1 MHRTPDILRR
11 RVVTRSAMLDLV
23 QKPAAYT
30 HVMTQTRIFN
40 QIENE
45 NLIRKFST
53 HSAKCVGGTSSD

>member
-1 MHRTPDILRR
+1 MRRTPDILRR

-30 HVMTQTRIFN
+30 HVMNQNRIFN

-45 NLIRKFST
+45 N
-53 HSAKCVGGTSSD
+53 

>member
-23 QKPAAYT
+23 QKPAVYT

-40 QIENE
+40 QIENK
-45 NLIRKFST
+45 N
-53 HSAKCVGGTSSD
+53 